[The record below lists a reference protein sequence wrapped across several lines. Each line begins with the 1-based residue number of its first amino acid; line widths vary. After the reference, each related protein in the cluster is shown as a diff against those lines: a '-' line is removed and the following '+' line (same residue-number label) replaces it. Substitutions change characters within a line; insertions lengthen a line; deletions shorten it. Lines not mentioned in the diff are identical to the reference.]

1 MGMDIVPSRYKKTA
15 IYLMLNDD
23 MTIKP
28 VMGFRNTTLD
38 NRYLVG
44 SIYHRLRSGE
54 SLQDVAVQYYGA
66 PEYWSVIAD
75 ANPEIFCPMD
85 LSGLYG
91 TQIRVPDPVI
101 VRNL

>member
-1 MGMDIVPSRYKKTA
+1 MGMDIVPSRYKRSA
-15 IYLMLNDD
+15 VYIILDDD
-23 MTIKP
+23 MNLKP
-28 VMGFRNTTLD
+28 IIGFRNTTLQD
-38 NRYLVG
+38 RLLIG
-44 SIYHRLRSGE
+44 SIFHRLKSGE
-54 SLQDVAVQYYGA
+54 SMQDIAVQYYGA

-91 TQIRVPDPVI
+91 TQIRIPDPVI